1 MIEAELLAE
10 TLVEVADTLVDDFDL
25 IEFLGMLTLR
35 TSELFDVSA
44 AGLLLAD
51 HRGQLR
57 MMAASD
63 ERSEML
69 ELFQVQADEGPCHDC
84 YQQGEAV
91 VDADLSEA
99 AVRWPRFAPHAVQ
112 AGYRA
117 VHAFPL
123 RLRQEVIG
131 ALNLF
136 STEVGRMSEVD
147 ARMVQAVADIATIGL
162 LQERAIHRGAIQ
174 TEQLQTALQSR
185 IVIEQAKGA
194 LAQIHSCDVDQAFEM
209 LRSYAR
215 AHNQRLGDVSYW
227 VTSDPARVP
236 GLTTPS

>member
-1 MIEAELLAE
+1 
-10 TLVEVADTLVDDFDL
+10 
-25 IEFLGMLTLR
+25 
-35 TSELFDVSA
+35 
-44 AGLLLAD
+44 
-51 HRGQLR
+51 
-57 MMAASD
+57 
-63 ERSEML
+63 ML

-84 YQQGEAV
+84 YHQGEAV
-91 VDADLSEA
+91 VDADLREA
-99 AVRWPRFAPHAVQ
+99 AGRWPRFAPRAVQ

-136 STEVGRMSEVD
+136 STEARPMSEAD
-147 ARMVQAVADIATIGL
+147 TRIVQALADIATIGL
-162 LQERAIHRGAIQ
+162 LQERAIHLGAVQ
-174 TEQLQTALQSR
+174 TEQLQTALHSR

-194 LAQIHSCDVDQAFEM
+194 LAQIHSCDLDQAFEK

-215 AHNQRLGDVSYW
+215 SHSFRLGDVSYW

-236 GLTTPS
+236 GLTTRS